1 MTSKIGHT
9 PKPGHRLPTTNLSHR
24 FLMTARDESFRAT
37 GFNDIS
43 GFVFLMLR
51 MEHFAKLVCF
61 FVLKQKLVKGLTNRA
76 KVS

>member
-1 MTSKIGHT
+1 
-9 PKPGHRLPTTNLSHR
+9 
-24 FLMTARDESFRAT
+24 MTARDESFRAT

-61 FVLKQKLVKGLTNRA
+61 FVLKQKLAKGLTNRA